1 MLGIRT
7 SSFPTNFWTPRREF
21 VEYKEATPQ
30 PEPNA
35 YDNDPIMEEKRQIVE
50 DRKALKEKTIQQK
63 ERAIP
68 GAKLLKKLDKQ
79 RRLENSLVRVVK
91 DLSI

>member
-1 MLGIRT
+1 MLGSRT
-7 SSFPTNFWTPRREF
+7 SSFPTNFWTPRSEF
-21 VEYKEATPQ
+21 VEYKDSVPEPQ
-30 PEPNA
+30 PTA
-35 YDNDPIMEEKRQIVE
+35 YDNDPIMEDKRQIVE

-63 ERAIP
+63 ERALP

-91 DLSI
+91 NLSI